1 MGAER
6 NHTRLTEQV
15 TTLGSAERLLRS
27 APPPVRHVQCVT
39 TASAGAV
46 EVRLPGQPDG
56 PVKFSK
62 TQCEEEIMF
71 QGAPF
76 SFATV
81 NILVMVVT
89 VVTVI
94 TIPISAATTTV
105 AMVMAA
111 AIPTRR
117 NKGAAAWPG
126 DGPIIRSVME
136 ACHEAILSRRVNAD
150 GYPVLERSR
159 ARTPRPDRPAG
170 GATLSAR
177 QSAYATENAR
187 TVVCSLDG
195 EDHGRAHEPVL
206 RRLAGYQIHHVNE
219 GAVSR
224 ECGRRRLCL

>member
-150 GYPVLERSR
+150 GYPALDRIDRLEGQLYQHVKAYMRPKTRERWCVRSM
-159 ARTPRPDRPAG
+159 ARITAEL
-170 GATLSAR
+170 TSLYSA
-177 QSAYATENAR
+177 
-187 TVVCSLDG
+187 V
-195 EDHGRAHEPVL
+195 
-206 RRLAGYQIHHVNE
+206 
-219 GAVSR
+219 
-224 ECGRRRLCL
+224 